1 MKDEILMMIYR
12 YQNRLN
18 GLRKETDAVAAGQRA
33 AYNRVIAELKLLLE
47 KCEESNVTE

>member
-18 GLRKETDAVAAGQRA
+18 GLRKETDMASAGQKM
-33 AYNRVIAELKLLLE
+33 AYNRTLAELKLILE
-47 KCEESNVTE
+47 EEEEA

>member
-18 GLRKETDAVAAGQRA
+18 GLRKETDMASAGQRM

-47 KCEESNVTE
+47 KCEEEEG

>member
-18 GLRKETDAVAAGQRA
+18 GLRKELDEASAGQRM

-47 KCEESNVTE
+47 KCEEEEV

>member
-1 MKDEILMMIYR
+1 MIHR

-18 GLRKETDAVAAGQRA
+18 GLRKEIDMTSAGQRM

-47 KCEESNVTE
+47 KCEEEEA

>member
-18 GLRKETDAVAAGQRA
+18 GLRRETDAVAAGQRA
-33 AYNRVIAELKLLLE
+33 AYTRVIAELKLLLA
-47 KCEESNVTE
+47 KCEEGET